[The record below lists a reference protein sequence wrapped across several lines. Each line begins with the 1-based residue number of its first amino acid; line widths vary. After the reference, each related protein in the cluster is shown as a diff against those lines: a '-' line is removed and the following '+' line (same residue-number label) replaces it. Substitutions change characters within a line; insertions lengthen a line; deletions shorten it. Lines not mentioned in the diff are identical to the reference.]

1 MQTFITCLSF
11 LVRCML
17 KQCFILSYT
26 IIKVLCIQKSF
37 FPLLFRNKAGLTLKT
52 NPRLPRN
59 SLNSQVSFELL
70 PRSEI
75 TGVNHQAH
83 LLLWVLFS
91 FLGQSSFCVVLAGV
105 ELTEILLLLPWKYQ
119 NYKRVP
125 THRAYT
131 RISKYNWIPLGMKHQ
146 PGLYSKVRS
155 Q

>member
-37 FPLLFRNKAGLTLKT
+37 FPLLLRNKAGLTLKT

-75 TGVNHQAH
+75 TGVNHHAH
-83 LLLWVLFS
+83 FLLWVLFS
-91 FLGQSSFCVVLAGV
+91 FFGIEFFLCSLGRSGTHRNPSASLGNIRIINVYQHT
-105 ELTEILLLLPWKYQ
+105 ELTQGLLKI
-119 NYKRVP
+119 
-125 THRAYT
+125 TGFH
-131 RISKYNWIPLGMKHQ
+131 
-146 PGLYSKVRS
+146 
-155 Q
+155 